1 MEYDDDGVG
10 YWDHTDRITDEWIAD
25 TDAGVNADLWG
36 RADDARDAARGK

>member
-25 TDAGVNADLWG
+25 LEAGVDPAG
-36 RADDARDAARGK
+36 AGDDARDAARGK